1 MHVTCANPQC
11 GSPMYRFGGGMLRA
25 VPVTGS
31 GSMMFIWLCN
41 DCLSDEQALEFSGE
55 GDECLVPAP
64 SRANA

>member
-1 MHVTCANPQC
+1 
-11 GSPMYRFGGGMLRA
+11 MYRFGGGMLRA

-41 DCLSDEQALEFSGE
+41 DCLGDEQALGFCGDGDAD
-55 GDECLVPAP
+55 GDECLVPAQ